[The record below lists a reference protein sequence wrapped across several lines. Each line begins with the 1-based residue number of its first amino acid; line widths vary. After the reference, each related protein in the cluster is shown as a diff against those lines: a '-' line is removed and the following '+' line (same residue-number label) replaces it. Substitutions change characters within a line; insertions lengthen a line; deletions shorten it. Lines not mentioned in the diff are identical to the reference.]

1 MTNELLEEG
10 TQDLFIMASYQ
21 GGDDIRLLGKIY
33 CKKRK
38 ICKCY
43 YMIENEK
50 KDHNLREK
58 GTRKYR
64 GIYNQASLASI
75 LKRQKY
81 QPLPNGKIQIQKI
94 PSWIIKIILI
104 IVFIDD
110 ETEKTKASGV
120 PSNPLDEIKVRVKRP
135 DTRVEEV
142 SLGRKIFLIA

>member
-1 MTNELLEEG
+1 
-10 TQDLFIMASYQ
+10 
-21 GGDDIRLLGKIY
+21 
-33 CKKRK
+33 
-38 ICKCY
+38 
-43 YMIENEK
+43 MIENEK

-110 ETEKTKASGV
+110 EASGV